1 VLVGA
6 LLWRAPV
13 APGHARTDKRR
24 RMRVNGG
31 PHRPTTVSSSRLDEA
46 HGGALSGGSYPHRR
60 QRPSAVEHT
69 SPAAAG
75 WTQVDSPSARPV
87 GISRPACTVPPT
99 GEAPLP
105 AWTEVSSSQCKPE
118 DASSK
123 RSSVATLLV
132 ASIKASTIVACGP
145 QVARGPCSRKL
156 SMCGDRLRSQGSP
169 NELAGLREC
178 CPRQDA
184 RILDE
189 GHCLVSDPVHQ
200 YHRINGASECFLE
213 DCPLNHTRSPFS
225 QTPTGSKLGSCF
237 PLRDLTRDFS

>member
-1 VLVGA
+1 MRSEKSHQDAGGRGFDSRHLHRIFATKVLVGA

-145 QVARGPCSRKL
+145 PSRAWPLL
-156 SMCGDRLRSQGSP
+156 SKT
-169 NELAGLREC
+169 
-178 CPRQDA
+178 
-184 RILDE
+184 LD
-189 GHCLVSDPVHQ
+189 VW
-200 YHRINGASECFLE
+200 
-213 DCPLNHTRSPFS
+213 
-225 QTPTGSKLGSCF
+225 
-237 PLRDLTRDFS
+237 